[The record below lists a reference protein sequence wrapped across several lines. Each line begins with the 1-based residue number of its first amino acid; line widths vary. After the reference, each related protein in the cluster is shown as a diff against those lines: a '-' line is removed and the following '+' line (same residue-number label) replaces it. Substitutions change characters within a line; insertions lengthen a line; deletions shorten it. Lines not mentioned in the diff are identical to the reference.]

1 MRSFADADASF
12 HLTSLPP
19 GTITRPYETAEV
31 NVGLG
36 LAPSYHSRLSSPREP
51 CTANLLKKMPAL
63 KYRANS
69 PSGDRPPLRKTLTG
83 ERSPG
88 RYLPDPYLGGH

>member
-1 MRSFADADASF
+1 MAETRVF
-12 HLTSLPP
+12 H
-19 GTITRPYETAEV
+19 EV
-31 NVGLG
+31 NIGLG
-36 LAPSYHSRLSSPREP
+36 LVPSYHSRLSSPREP
-51 CTANLLKKMPAL
+51 CTANFLKKMPAL

-88 RYLPDPYLGGH
+88 RYIPDPYLGGH